1 MFLGAVLLMEVLE
14 DKVTILTVLM
24 VEMVSLLVLIPLIV
38 IVDSFF

>member
-1 MFLGAVLLMEVLE
+1 MFLGAVLLKEVLE

-24 VEMVSLLVLIPLIV
+24 VEMVSLLVLFPLIV